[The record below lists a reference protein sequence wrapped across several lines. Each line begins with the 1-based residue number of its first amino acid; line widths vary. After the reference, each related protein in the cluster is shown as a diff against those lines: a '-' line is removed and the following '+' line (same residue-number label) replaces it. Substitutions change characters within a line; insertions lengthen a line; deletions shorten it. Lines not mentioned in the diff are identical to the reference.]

1 MFCCPRARLAYPS
14 RLVVKPTRDL
24 PPPESL
30 LAISYALVGASALV
44 HEVAWQRLARSLL
57 GGDAR
62 ALAVTLVAILGGMGF
77 GGLLA
82 PRIARRWGA
91 LGGFARVEALAAVF
105 AAALPWIAPGLD
117 AVVGVAYRSLG
128 EGPGFTVASVLVA
141 ALLFA
146 PPALAMG
153 AGLPL
158 LAEARAPAGRMSRDA
173 GVLYAAHALG
183 GAAGGLCAAFVLVPD
198 LGVPFAVLGA
208 SALQMMVAAV
218 AWYLGRRLAPAR
230 AMVEAPPDDGARAQ
244 KRTGSP
250 PRIPRAAAWL
260 LGAALAAGI
269 GTAALQTLAAR
280 LATLAVG
287 PSVQGFALVAGV
299 YVLALSVGA
308 GVASPF
314 VRHSTRPAAMYAAL
328 ALGSC
333 ASLLAAV
340 STFGDWPTGASA
352 IFADRLAGA
361 GPPWAKLAWM
371 VALPLFGPV
380 ALAAA
385 AFPFGVAA
393 LERSGALG
401 PKASAQSAKT
411 AARDVGW
418 LVAAGAA
425 GNVIGVP
432 LAVFAIVPS
441 VGLASG
447 LILAALALAVSA
459 LLAAA
464 AGFRGAPKRPALAP
478 RHGIILCAL
487 SAVAAGALVAAP
499 RTFDADALTRG
510 PFLYAGPSSPEL
522 GKVTFVHHGVE
533 ATVTVRDAG
542 DERLLQIDGKVDASA
557 HGDASTQL
565 LVGLLPGLLAASPE
579 RVLVIGLGT
588 GTTADAVRSV
598 PAVESVEVAEL
609 VDGVRWA
616 APRFARWNGRVL
628 DDPRV
633 EVRPVDGAMLLRHGI
648 ARWDV
653 IVSEPSN
660 PWVAGMGDLYSEQ
673 TFRAARERLRDGGVL
688 ATWFHVYSTDLAIV
702 RSIAATFA
710 SVFPDATLWELVRGQ
725 DYLLVGRRS
734 DEDGEPI
741 ALDLD
746 RLAERARDGEVR
758 SRLER
763 AGIANVE
770 GLLGRLVAFGDGV
783 AELGGDAPILS
794 ATDGSLEARAARSLY
809 RDASRDALLAFAD
822 IPRRPGA
829 LRVRARTEDGLALA
843 SALTRAVEAGALGRE
858 LVLRATER
866 DEDGAI
872 AAGEQAVGLLPDDP
886 SLRDALATLYLARG
900 KTHALAR
907 EDEDAR
913 DVLIT
918 VIDLEP
924 SPRLAADAHAT
935 LGDLHLRGGEPET
948 ALGRYQT
955 ARRLSPAVVELTE
968 RIADCLDAV
977 GATEAAA
984 RERDLAARLRRAQM

>member
-1 MFCCPRARLAYPS
+1 MDKPS
-14 RLVVKPTRDL
+14 RDL

-30 LAISYALVGASALV
+30 LAICYALVGAAALV

-82 PRIARRWGA
+82 PKIARRWGA
-91 LGGFARVEALAAVF
+91 LGGFARVEAIAAAF
-105 AAALPWIAPGLD
+105 AAALPWLVPALD
-117 AVVGVAYRSLG
+117 AVVGAAYRSLG

-158 LAEARAPAGRMSRDA
+158 LAEARAPAGRTSRDA
-173 GVLYAAHALG
+173 GVLYASHALG
-183 GAAGGLCAAFVLVPD
+183 GAGGGLLAAFVLVPD

-208 SALQMMVAAV
+208 SILQAFVAAV
-218 AWYLGRRLAPAR
+218 AWSLRPTVQPGDGDLVAPERARRRAGKRGGQASPRPRLARGVPR
-230 AMVEAPPDDGARAQ
+230 EAV
-244 KRTGSP
+244 
-250 PRIPRAAAWL
+250 WL
-260 LGAALAAGI
+260 LAAALAAGI

-280 LATLAVG
+280 IATLAVG
-287 PSVQGFALVAGV
+287 PSVQGFALVACV
-299 YVLALSVGA
+299 YVLALAVGA

-328 ALGSC
+328 ALGAC
-333 ASLLAAV
+333 AATLGAV
-340 STFGDWPTGASA
+340 STFGEWPTDAAA
-352 IFADRLAGA
+352 IFSERDPAA

-393 LERSGALG
+393 LERSGKRA
-401 PKASAQSAKT
+401 

-447 LILAALALAVSA
+447 LIVASLALALSA

-478 RHGIILCAL
+478 RHAIVLCAL
-487 SAVAAGALVAAP
+487 SAVAAGALIAAP
-499 RTFDADALTRG
+499 RTFDADSLTRG
-510 PFLYAGPSSPEL
+510 PFLYAGPEAPEL
-522 GKVTFVHHGVE
+522 GEVAFVHHGVE
-533 ATVTVRDAG
+533 ATVTVRQAG

-557 HGDASTQL
+557 HGDAPTQL

-579 RVLVIGLGT
+579 RALVIGLGT
-588 GTTADAVRSV
+588 GTTADAVRAV
-598 PAVESVEVAEL
+598 PAVERVEVAEL

-616 APRFARWNGRVL
+616 APRFARWNGHVL

-633 EVRPVDGAMLLRHGI
+633 VVRGVDGAMLLRHGT
-648 ARWDV
+648 AQWDV

-673 TFRAARERLRDGGVL
+673 TFRAARARLREGGVL

-710 SVFPDATLWELVRGQ
+710 SVFPEATLWELVRGQ
-725 DYLLVGRRS
+725 DYLLVGQKS
-734 DEDGEPI
+734 GASGDAI

-746 RLAERARDGEVR
+746 RIAQRASDEDVR
-758 SRLER
+758 ARLER

-783 AELGGDAPILS
+783 AALGAEAPILS

-809 RDASRDALLAFAD
+809 RDASRDALLAFAEL
-822 IPRRPGA
+822 PQEPGS
-829 LRVRARTEDGLALA
+829 LRVRARTEPGLALA
-843 SALTRAVEAGALGRE
+843 SALTRAVDAGALGRE
-858 LVLRATER
+858 LLLRVTDG
-866 DEDGAI
+866 DEAGAI

-900 KTHALAR
+900 KAHALAR
-907 EDEDAR
+907 EVEDAR
-913 DVLIT
+913 EVLIT
-918 VIDLEP
+918 VIDLDP
-924 SPRLAADAHAT
+924 SPRLAADAHTT
-935 LGDLHLRGGEPET
+935 LGDLHLRNGEPEH
-948 ALGRYQT
+948 ALSRYQT
-955 ARRLSPAVVELTE
+955 ARRLSPTVVELTE
-968 RIADCLDAV
+968 RIAECLDAV